1 MSEKPLT
8 GRARP
13 DRTPHSLAEW
23 RKLGGYEA
31 LARALK
37 RHSPDAIVAIVEAAG
52 LSGRGG
58 AGFSTGRKWRLM
70 RAGAEKSGAG
80 ARYLCVNGDETEPGS
95 FKDRLLMEA
104 LPHQLIEGAI
114 IAAFAIG
121 ATEVIILVRDA
132 YRAAVAALQRA
143 ITEAEEAGLLGK
155 NILGS
160 GFDLTMRLHVSAGR
174 YIVGEETALIA
185 AIEGERPVPR
195 HRPPY
200 PAVSGLWGRPTT
212 VNNVETLCCV
222 PGIVEH
228 GADWFR
234 ALSFTEEGGTKLYS
248 VSGCVARP
256 QLIEAPMGTPAREL
270 IAMAGGIRDGRA
282 LLAFQPGGGATAFL
296 ESAELDVPMDFA
308 HMKKVGSSLG
318 TGALIVLDDHACPV
332 AAIGRHA
339 RFYARE
345 SCGLCTPCRDGL
357 PWVSKLLD
365 VLEAGHGRREDIDL
379 LHMHVGLVG
388 PSGRSFCDLAAGAMT
403 PLKSGLLRFGDIFT
417 AHLNGACPV
426 GRA

>member
-1 MSEKPLT
+1 MSETPLT
-8 GRARP
+8 GRARK
-13 DRTPHSLAEW
+13 DREPHRFAEW
-23 RKLGGYEA
+23 QRLGGYDA
-31 LARALK
+31 VRNALK
-37 RHSPDAIVAIVEAAG
+37 RHSPEALVAIVEAAG
-52 LSGRGG
+52 LRGRGG
-58 AGFSTGRKWRLM
+58 AGFLTGTKWRLM
-70 RAGAEKSGAG
+70 REGAAKAGEG
-80 ARYLCVNGDETEPGS
+80 ARYLCVNGDEMEPGS
-95 FKDRLLMEA
+95 FKDRMLLEA
-104 LPHQLIEGAI
+104 LPHQLVEGAI
-114 IAAFAIG
+114 IAAYAVG

-132 YRAAVAALQRA
+132 YRAAAVALNRA
-143 ITEAEEAGLLGK
+143 IVEAQSAGLLGR

-160 GFDLTMRLHVSAGR
+160 GFDLKMRIHASAGR

-222 PGIVEH
+222 PSIVEN

-234 ALSFTEEGGTKLYS
+234 ALSLTEEGGTKLYG

-270 IAMAGGIRDGRA
+270 IAMAGGIRNGRA

-308 HMKKVGSSLG
+308 HMKKTGSSLG
-318 TGALIVLDDHACPV
+318 TGALIVLDDQACPV
-332 AAIGRHA
+332 AAVGRHA

-379 LHMHVGLVG
+379 LHMHVDLVA

-403 PLKSGLLRFGDIFT
+403 PLKSGLQRFGDIFT
-417 AHLNGACPV
+417 AHLDGACPV